1 MILGTS
7 ALPRFQIPG
16 ARADHQTPE
25 RSRQE
30 ASIVDMRKKQK
41 SDSQH
46 AGDGYDIWTYHG
58 SKLPGELP
66 SFAFL
71 GLT

>member
-46 AGDGYDIWTYHG
+46 AGDGLTFGHITEVNYQG
-58 SKLPGELP
+58 SSRRLLSSG
-66 SFAFL
+66 
-71 GLT
+71 